1 MCIWRVVVAIY
12 THCCFFATLHMRF
25 SRGIGGRTGGQPI
38 NQKLKF
44 LRQIFFGCVDPVL

>member
-1 MCIWRVVVAIY
+1 MEGGGGYIH
-12 THCCFFATLHMRF
+12 TLLFFTTQRMPF

-44 LRQIFFGCVDPVL
+44 LRQIFFGPVDPVL